1 MLSLYLSLEI
11 VIIMHAFK
19 VIMVLIKLCV
29 NNAAQPKKIS
39 M

>member
-1 MLSLYLSLEI
+1 MLSLEI
-11 VIIMHAFK
+11 VIIMRAFK
-19 VIMVLIKLCV
+19 VILVLIKLLCV

>member
-1 MLSLYLSLEI
+1 MLSFDLSLEI
-11 VIIMHAFK
+11 VIIMYAYK
-19 VIMVLIKLCV
+19 NDYV